1 MSGPVERGLTRAD
14 LDRFPDDGL
23 RRELIDGE
31 LFVSPHGRLRHQEL
45 ILRLGSRLLAYA
57 EERGGRAAAEPN
69 VDFSQTTHLEPDIAL
84 VLLGRHDRAGY
95 KGFEGAPNL
104 VVEVSS
110 PSTRRY
116 DLIRKRAVYEREGV
130 PEFWFVD
137 LEHDQIQAYRLDDGR
152 YGEPLIADRGDTL
165 TSPLLPGLALD
176 VNAALGPPE
185 R

>member
-1 MSGPVERGLTRAD
+1 MAASGTGYTRAD
-14 LDRFPDDGL
+14 LDHFPDDGW

-31 LFVSPHGRLRHQEL
+31 LFVSPHGRSRHQEVIAWL
-45 ILRLGSRLLAYA
+45 CLYLGLYVRGHGGRLLA
-57 EERGGRAAAEPN
+57 EPN
-69 VDFSQTTHLEPDIAL
+69 IDFSQATHLEPDVAL
-84 VLLGRHDRAGY
+84 VLRERAHRLGYR
-95 KGFEGAPNL
+95 GFEGAPDL

-137 LEHDQIQAYRLDDGR
+137 LEHDQIQAYRLDRGL
-152 YGEPLIADRGDTL
+152 YGESLIAERGDTL

-176 VNAALGPPE
+176 VDAALGPPE